1 MGQGNGTTNG
11 PNGPINLPRF
21 TWCSPFLWKIFS
33 QIHKKIPEFSINT
46 LTIIDYWKAA
56 HWNEAVY
63 IGATKTPKKIRRCQS
78 GLRQHSRTNSC
89 SRLWKQLI
97 KNWSTWDLRGKPS
110 RSWHGLNVANMV
122 ENVVDV
128 VENDGKWWKM
138 GILKP
143 NPPIDF
149 TWFHHCPR
157 KIKEVWMSFDKRSAA
172 GVLLPKRQLPRIPQ
186 FQHALKIAREPG
198 NRLGTVSASSLFT
211 AKPCEAWRNTYG
223 FKANSHLMVLSENG
237 RHSNWP
243 YGCLWKCCVPLNPMV
258 LLIIIPIKWLFIK
271 WLFHWEY

>member
-110 RSWHGLNVANMV
+110 RSWHGLNVANIV

-198 NRLGTVSASSLFT
+198 NRLGTVWEPFRLQVCLLQSR
-211 AKPCEAWRNTYG
+211 AKHGGT
-223 FKANSHLMVLSENG
+223 
-237 RHSNWP
+237 
-243 YGCLWKCCVPLNPMV
+243 PMV
-258 LLIIIPIKWLFIK
+258 LRQTVTSWCCLRMVDTPIG
-271 WLFHWEY
+271 HMGVSENVVYP